1 MHSFSRR
8 VYWPIAIQSLCKQ
21 EDNIWIAPNGRE
33 VVAAKRGLASGS
45 SDLAGPAI
53 PISEQF
59 IEYVDFSTNKPFYS
73 LKAFHTP
80 GGMIM
85 RAGLKMGGY
94 SSCWP
99 KRYWKVNGIDI
110 DTLLKRGG
118 ALKGNAPS
126 N

>member
-1 MHSFSRR
+1 M
-8 VYWPIAIQSLCKQ
+8 
-21 EDNIWIAPNGRE
+21 WIAPNAGE
-33 VVAAKRGLASGS
+33 VFAAKRGVASGS
-45 SDLAGPAI
+45 SDVAGSAI

-80 GGMIM
+80 GGRIM
-85 RAGLKMGGY
+85 RAGLNMGVS

-99 KRYWKVNGIDI
+99 TQYWKVSGIDI
-110 DTLLKRGG
+110 YTLLKRGD
-118 ALKGNAPS
+118 ALKGNALS